1 MGAARA
7 EDRPREPGWG
17 GCGMTIPLVESAESA
32 ESAGSAEMAEM
43 AEMAED
49 ATPSRPPR
57 FPCFDGLRAIAALT
71 VIVVHT
77 SFTGGLTLRNHSVGI
92 YTSRLEIGVAV
103 FFLISGF
110 LLYRPFVVAHL
121 AAVPGPRTAAFWIRR
136 VLRIVPAFW
145 LALFVETRI
154 LHGGPSLGP
163 GGWTANLWHYGFAAI
178 YSNRH
183 ILKGITAAWSLD
195 VEMSFYVFLPLYAA
209 LIGRRRRERSASG
222 RIRTEMVGLIA
233 LVAVSFAWRLA
244 IVPYQ
249 THHSP
254 YFHLAMSWLPA
265 FFDLFALG
273 MFLGVVSAWMH
284 HDRREFGWL
293 SSRWLPWLSWILAGI
308 CFWGVSH
315 LGITV
320 LALHNASD
328 LDLARQTLYGL
339 FAFFLLVPAVFGP
352 QDRGLIRRFLRCW
365 PVASLGVISYGIYLW
380 HEPWIFQILKEG
392 HYHLFDLEF
401 WAFTLSVLA
410 LSCISASLSYF
421 IVEKPALR
429 LKNSI
434 AWWRRSR
441 LSDS

>member
-315 LGITV
+315 LGITA
-320 LALHNASD
+320 LPLHNASD